1 MVVETDLPVSF
12 AFPGRKFGKRQDVVG
27 PLVTIGVAEG
37 LTQPDCVNAAVP
49 CAVSVAW

>member
-12 AFPGRKFGKRQDVVG
+12 AFPGRKLGKRQDVG
-27 PLVTIGVAEG
+27 SLVTIGVAEG